1 MPLKIL
7 QQPTKPTTQLKN
19 VIAIAAGKGGVGKS
33 TVTVQLA
40 LALKHLGAR
49 VGVLDSDIYGPSI
62 RTMLPEERA
71 PQQIGENFVPA
82 LCKGIKMMSMAYFR
96 GKSQAAAIRAPIAN
110 GIINQFLKNVEWGDL
125 DFLLID
131 FPPGTG
137 DVQLTLA
144 QQAHLTGAVM
154 VTTPQEVALL
164 DVRKAINL
172 FEQVKVP
179 LIGIVENMSY
189 YYHAA
194 TDQKL
199 YLFGN
204 GGGEKLAEETGAPFL
219 GEIPIDPEISQCGD
233 QGKSLKGTGSIGE
246 AAFTL
251 LAESLLNHLKSP
263 TDDMIKRINLIDPS
277 ILRIEWGDG
286 KTDDYAVAELQT
298 RCPCAAC
305 AEKAEKV
312 YDADCTASEVRRIGR
327 YAIRLRFN
335 KGCSHGIYSFDYLK
349 DLLHV

>member
-7 QQPTKPTTQLKN
+7 QQPSTPTRQQKN
-19 VIAIAAGKGGVGKS
+19 IIAVAAGKGGVGKS

-40 LALKHLGAR
+40 LALKYLGAR
-49 VGVLDSDIYGPSI
+49 VGIMDSDIYGPSI
-62 RTMLPEERA
+62 RNMLPEERP

-110 GIINQFLKNVEWGDL
+110 GIINQFIKNVEWGDL

-164 DVRKAINL
+164 DVRKAIHL
-172 FEQVKVP
+172 FEQVRVP
-179 LIGIVENMSY
+179 ILGVVENMSY
-189 YYHAA
+189 YYHPA
-194 TDQKL
+194 TDEKL
-199 YLFGN
+199 YLLGN
-204 GGGEKLAEETGAPFL
+204 GGGEKLARETGVPFL
-219 GEIPIDPEISQCGD
+219 GEIPIDPQISHCGD
-233 QGKSLKGTGSIGE
+233 HGESLKGTGSIGE
-246 AAFTL
+246 AAFNL
-251 LAESLLNHLKSP
+251 LAESLLQNLKSP
-263 TDDMIKRINLIDPS
+263 TEDTIQRMNLMDPS
-277 ILRIEWGDG
+277 TLRIEWVDG
-286 KTDDYAVAELQT
+286 KADDYSVPKLQWH
-298 RCPCAAC
+298 CPCAAC
-305 AEKAEKV
+305 AEKGDKA
-312 YDADCTASEVRRIGR
+312 YDSNCTASEVRRIGR